1 MGRWTVFGS
10 VLAIVV
16 IALLVVVFWPTKDP
30 LAGVQTV
37 AVQNP
42 DWSKTPQGGIIETPF
57 LHGLEITLSDKH
69 ITIVG
74 RQDQADALLVVDE
87 IKLGR
92 IELVLQGG
100 EFKGNLSAT
109 CTLTDL
115 RSGQKHR
122 MAFSLTLRNGVVEA
136 RLIPQRFW
144 QIWR

>member
-1 MGRWTVFGS
+1 MRRWTVFGS
-10 VLAIVV
+10 VLAVVV
-16 IALLVVVFWPTKDP
+16 IALLVVVFWPSKDP

-57 LHGLEITLSDKH
+57 LHGLEITLSNKH

-100 EFKGNLSAT
+100 EFKGSLSAT